1 MKNPSNIFGDSNDE
15 NNLPHTFLVTNAQV
29 SRLCKAFPNNSSANI
44 KLSETQLF
52 KIGQSGG
59 FLGKLLG
66 PLLKTV
72 LPLIG
77 NILKLLDKSDP
88 IRINSISNR
97 CSYSYENVWIRY
109 HPPMLALY
117 PVDLAKRITLI
128 ILNEEMNI
136 MKIVKSLEK
145 SGVLIKSISKAI
157 KNEAKE
163 QKGGFLSMLISTVVA
178 SLSGNLLTGKGKI
191 RAAEGTVRSGQ
202 DFQCSLIL

>member
-1 MKNPSNIFGDSNDE
+1 MFG
-15 NNLPHTFLVTNAQV
+15 
-29 SRLCKAFPNNSSANI
+29 
-44 KLSETQLF
+44 
-52 KIGQSGG
+52 SGM
-59 FLGKLLG
+59 
-66 PLLKTV
+66 
-72 LPLIG
+72 
-77 NILKLLDKSDP
+77 
-88 IRINSISNR
+88 
-97 CSYSYENVWIRY
+97 

-145 SGVLIKSISKAI
+145 SDVLIKSISKAI

-163 QKGGFLSMLISTVVA
+163 QKEGFLSMLISTVVA

>member
-1 MKNPSNIFGDSNDE
+1 MFG
-15 NNLPHTFLVTNAQV
+15 
-29 SRLCKAFPNNSSANI
+29 
-44 KLSETQLF
+44 
-52 KIGQSGG
+52 SGM
-59 FLGKLLG
+59 
-66 PLLKTV
+66 
-72 LPLIG
+72 
-77 NILKLLDKSDP
+77 
-88 IRINSISNR
+88 
-97 CSYSYENVWIRY
+97 

-178 SLSGNLLTGKGKI
+178 SLSGNLLTGEGKI